1 MVASIERPAPV
12 ETPPVP
18 SSPEPDTP
26 AAHPSTV
33 PRPGAR
39 ASAHDPGIDTIR
51 PLWRAVIEVRA
62 PHVLA
67 WVDDDGD
74 KRIPAGDEAIPYL
87 QALNIWFQLLRIVDE
102 NTAIRDRRRIET
114 SVGEQAVAGSFAHA
128 LSDST
133 LDRERFRALLGELEI
148 GPTLTAHPTE
158 AKRVTVLQIH
168 RRLYRHL
175 VALET
180 DRWTPHE
187 RAAILDDI
195 VGEIDLLWMTGE
207 LRLERPSLVDEI
219 EWGLQFFRNSVFE
232 AVPQVL
238 ERLQH
243 AAETTF
249 GDHEPVPACIRL
261 HTWIG
266 GDRDGNPNVT
276 AERTAHAVRRGRE
289 TALALYADALD
300 EAAGQLSISDRI
312 QPLPPGPQARLREII
327 AGAPATDR
335 NPNEPFRQ
343 ALSAIGWRL
352 GNDGYRHVAQ
362 FVADLEGVNEALRA
376 IGAERLA
383 QRFVQPLVWQAG
395 SFGFRTATLDIRQN
409 STVTTAVLE
418 EIWGLRSGTGDT
430 VPEYGTAAWSRRL
443 RDELASPDL
452 QPIEPERLGDDA
464 AELVALLGLMRTV
477 RQQADPDAVGPFIL
491 SMTRSAD
498 DLLGVYLLAR
508 YAGFGA
514 ETLDLAV
521 VPLFE
526 TIDDLRNAPEI
537 LAGFVDVPLARRSL
551 KARGRA
557 IEVMLGYSD
566 SNKDGGFVCSIRELD
581 SAQRRIVRM
590 LDQRGFKV
598 AFFHGRG
605 GSVSRGGAPTER
617 AIAAQP
623 PGTIDARLRVT
634 DQGEVVSA
642 KYGNRGTAA
651 TYLELLAASTLTH
664 SAGGGDT
671 PVSPE
676 FEDALDALAGLS
688 QTAYVTLLETPGF
701 VAYFSEASPVEELAR
716 LKIGSRPAKR
726 FGASALSDLRAI
738 PWVFAWSQNRH
749 LITGWYGF
757 GTALESFCRVRDSHG
772 EEMLRR
778 MFERSPLFRLMVDE
792 IEKSL
797 YHSDMAIAADYA
809 SLVSDAEARDTILGL
824 VRAEHERACAGI
836 RLVTGGDEIAARF
849 PQFRG
854 QHDRVRADLER
865 INALQVAL
873 LRTAR
878 TGEGGRG
885 VSVPLLQSMNSIAAG
900 LGWTG

>member
-1 MVASIERPAPV
+1 V
-12 ETPPVP
+12 
-18 SSPEPDTP
+18 P
-26 AAHPSTV
+26 AAHPSIE
-33 PRPGAR
+33 PRADR
-39 ASAHDPGIDTIR
+39 DASGFDHGIDTIR
-51 PLWRAVIEVRA
+51 SLWRTVIEVRA
-62 PHVLA
+62 PHVLE
-67 WVDDDGD
+67 WVDDSGNRPIPTGD
-74 KRIPAGDEAIPYL
+74 DAIPYL

-114 SVGEQAVAGSFAHA
+114 TVGEQAVAGSFAHA
-128 LSDST
+128 LSDPE
-133 LDRERFRALLGELEI
+133 LDRERFRALIAELEI

-168 RRLYRHL
+168 RRIYRHL
-175 VALET
+175 VSLET
-180 DRWTPHE
+180 DRWTPNE

-219 EWGLQFFRNSVFE
+219 EWGLQFFRNSLFE

-238 ERLQH
+238 GRLQR
-243 AAETTF
+243 AAEATYD
-249 GDHEPVPACIRL
+249 DHEPVPACIRL

-276 AERTAHAVRRGRE
+276 ADKTEYAIRRGRE
-289 TALALYADALD
+289 TALAFYREALD
-300 EAAGQLSISDRI
+300 EAAAQLSISDRI
-312 QPLPPGPQARLREII
+312 QPPPPDRQARLQAII
-327 AGAPATDR
+327 DGTPVTAR
-335 NPNEPFRQ
+335 NPNELFRQ

-352 GNDGYRHVAQ
+352 ENDRYRHVAQ
-362 FVADLEGVNEALRA
+362 FVADLDGVNEALRA

-383 QRFVQPLVWQAG
+383 RRFIRPLVWQAG

-409 STVTTAVLE
+409 STVTTAVIG
-418 EIWGLRSGTGDT
+418 EIWELRSGADEP
-430 VPEYGTAAWSRRL
+430 VPEYGTAAWSGRL
-443 RDELASPDL
+443 RDELAAPDL
-452 QPIEPERLGDDA
+452 RAIEPERLGDDA
-464 AELVALLGLMRTV
+464 SELVALLSLMRTV

-526 TIDDLRNAPEI
+526 TIDDLRNAPDI
-537 LAGFVDVPLARRSL
+537 LDGFVEVPLARRSL

-581 SAQRRIVRM
+581 SAQRRIVRV
-590 LDQRGFKV
+590 LDRRGFKA

-664 SAGGGDT
+664 SAGRDDT

-701 VAYFSEASPVEELAR
+701 VDYFREASPVEELAR

-757 GTALESFCRVRDSHG
+757 GTAIESFRRVRESHG
-772 EEMLRR
+772 EDTLHA
-778 MFERSPLFRLMVDE
+778 MFERSSLFRLMVDE
-792 IEKSL
+792 VEKSL
-797 YHSDMAIAADYA
+797 HRSDMTIAADYA
-809 SLVSDAEARDTILGL
+809 SLVDDATARDTILGL
-824 VRAEHERACAGI
+824 VRSEHERACAGV
-836 RLVTGGDEIAARF
+836 RLVTGVDEIATRF
-849 PQFRG
+849 PQFHG
-854 QHDRVRADLER
+854 QYDRVRTDLDR

-873 LRTAR
+873 LREAR
-878 TGEGGRG
+878 ANGGDKG